1 MSERSAE
8 MIADPPIPDNA
19 ISMTEWEK
27 HDRVEVVNGEIL
39 KMAPVKAHHV
49 IVMTN
54 LFLAL
59 HQFITAHPI
68 GHVFPD
74 SMPYVLDGDERAD
87 WVSGSRIPDISFVS
101 QDKIVEHT
109 TKYGNNFK
117 YFHLAPDL
125 AVEIVSEHD
134 RYSDIFQKITDYL
147 KYGTQLVWIIDAP
160 NRTIR
165 VHTPDKPDGQTLKDT
180 DILTGDPVLQGW
192 SMSVAAIIDTS
203 LSPNP

>member
-27 HDRVEVVNGEIL
+27 HDRVEVVNGEIVEMSPPAL
-39 KMAPVKAHHV
+39 KHV
-49 IVMTN
+49 ILTRFIYN
-54 LFLAL
+54 ALFEFLKENPL
-59 HQFITAHPI
+59 GELWFDNT
-68 GHVFPD
+68 
-74 SMPYVLDGDERAD
+74 PYILDGDERDD
-87 WVSGSRIPDISFVS
+87 WVRGSRIPDVSFVS
-101 QDKIVEHT
+101 KERFSAHVDQ
-109 TKYGNNFK
+109 YGNDAK